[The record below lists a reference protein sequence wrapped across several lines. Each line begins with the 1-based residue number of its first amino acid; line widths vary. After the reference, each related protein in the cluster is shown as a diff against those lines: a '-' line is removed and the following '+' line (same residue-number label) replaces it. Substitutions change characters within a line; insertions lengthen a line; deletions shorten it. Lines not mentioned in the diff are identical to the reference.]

1 MVGPIEAA
9 RQNREDDLV
18 RSYETRPGETDYS
31 AAADGWAGFAGVM
44 LIIIGIFDIIQGLV
58 ALINDEFYVITREW
72 VFEFDITAWGWIH
85 LIIGV
90 ILIAS
95 GIGIFSG
102 NVAGRTVG
110 VIVAGFAAI
119 ANFASLPY
127 FPVWSII
134 MISISIAVIW
144 ALTAHGRDITYS

>member
-1 MVGPIEAA
+1 MASDMGQEPM
-9 RQNREDDLV
+9 
-18 RSYETRPGETDYS
+18 GYS
-31 AAADGWAGFAGVM
+31 SWATGWAGFAGVM
-44 LIIIGIFDIIQGLV
+44 LVIIGVMDIIQGLV
-58 ALINDEFYVITREW
+58 ALIEDEFYVITQEW

-85 LIIGV
+85 LIVGV

-102 NVAGRTVG
+102 NVAARTVG
-110 VIVAGFAAI
+110 VVVAGIAAI
-119 ANFASLPY
+119 ANFAWLPY

-134 MISISIAVIW
+134 IIAICIAVIW